1 MNSLN
6 ARYEHTPDSTFVP
19 SSSGRVVYPAD
30 ESGGHSHGDIKMSER
45 KDGKENLRN
54 GNYDNRN
61 NSTEDGDSDAN
72 DEVVLWCNG
81 RCDGAANGPLCSVIC
96 VQIWEK
102 RVQDAHRRLELKK
115 AIVRQH
121 HDDLVM
127 GDVAL
132 SNGERISI
140 RPRAGR
146 TDESPILALL
156 IAPLITPLIAAL
168 IASFSLRS
176 VISITPHI
184 RLLLVLLLM
193 WDVT

>member
-6 ARYEHTPDSTFVP
+6 ARYEHATDGNFVLI
-19 SSSGRVVYPAD
+19 SGHAD
-30 ESGGHSHGDIKMSER
+30 ESGGLGNNKMSER
-45 KDGKENLRN
+45 NGGKENHRNSNYEN
-54 GNYDNRN
+54 GNSSIDVVE
-61 NSTEDGDSDAN
+61 SESK

-102 RVQDAHRRLELKK
+102 RVQDAHRRLALKQ

-140 RPRAGR
+140 RPRAGK
-146 TDESPILALL
+146 T
-156 IAPLITPLIAAL
+156 
-168 IASFSLRS
+168 
-176 VISITPHI
+176 V
-184 RLLLVLLLM
+184 
-193 WDVT
+193 